1 MKRKIL
7 KSKVSGKQY
16 KKFDFERVV
25 IEKSDTGESG
35 VGKKRV
41 FKPGDEKSVKKK
53 KSNITQKYA
62 AVGYCSIKNFKEI
75 IKGMSDSREKFAT
88 CLNQFIET
96 VTEIV
101 LDEGG
106 RLEKFLNNGILFYF
120 PGDKS
125 FPDGTTRAVTASLKI
140 RYRMNKLNR
149 SWEFVRGN
157 AWQIRIGVNTGMVL
171 IEEIEDDKGIRT
183 IIKGQPVELARGMG
197 STADAG
203 KVLITDTTY
212 NDSGFKKGYFKIEE
226 PYHMQVKGT
235 DFVTKVREITGM
247 IKEV

>member
-16 KKFDFERVV
+16 KRFDFERVV
-25 IEKSDTGESG
+25 IEKSDTKEGD
-35 VGKKRV
+35 VKKKRV
-41 FKPGDEKSVKKK
+41 LKPKDEKPVEKK
-53 KSNITQKYA
+53 KSNVTQKYA
-62 AVGYCSIKNFKEI
+62 SVGYCSIKNFREI
-75 IKGMSDSREKFAT
+75 IREMSDSREKFAS
-88 CLNQFIET
+88 CLNQFIEA

-106 RLEKFLNNGILFYF
+106 RLERFLNNGILFYF
-120 PGDKS
+120 PSDKS
-125 FPDGTTRAVTASLKI
+125 LSDGTTRAVTASLKI

-149 SWEFVRGN
+149 SWEFYRDD
-157 AWQIRIGVNTGMVL
+157 AWQIRVGVNTGMVL

-183 IIKGQPVELARGMG
+183 IIKGQTAELARGMG

-203 KVLITDTTY
+203 KILITDTTY
-212 NDSGFKKGYFKIEE
+212 NDSGFKRGYFKIEE
-226 PYHMQVKGT
+226 PYHMHVKGT

-247 IKEV
+247 IRG